1 MIKYDKRDRALLF
14 RRRLAKAMEHARVN
28 QTALAQQVGV
38 DRSTISQVLAPQ
50 YTRLPN
56 AQVVGECALALGV
69 SADWLLGLSDR
80 SERATELLA
89 TTMSITEAPRALVDE
104 QILAWYREASG
115 YKIRH
120 VPATLPDMLK
130 TPAMLEWE
138 YADALH
144 RTTEQAIG
152 ASEDRMAMIRDSASD
167 HEVAI
172 ARHEVE
178 SLARAEG
185 YYRGIPADVRAA
197 QLAHLRTLCDQLY
210 PSLRIYLFD
219 ARRVFSSPVTVFGPL
234 IAALYL
240 GRHYLAFRDR
250 ARIIAITEHFDWLI
264 READI
269 TARGIPDYLDTLRL
283 DAFKE

>member
-1 MIKYDKRDRALLF
+1 MTEYDKRARAELF
-14 RRRLAKAMEHARVN
+14 RTRLARAMQHAGLT
-28 QTALAQQVGV
+28 QAALARRIGV

-50 YTRLPN
+50 ATRLPN
-56 AQVVGECALALGV
+56 AQVVGECAGALGV

-80 SERATELLA
+80 SERAADLLA
-89 TTMSITEAPRALVDE
+89 ATLSITEAPRALVDD
-104 QILAWYREASG
+104 QILAWYREAAG

-120 VPATLPDMLK
+120 VPATMPDMFK

-138 YADALH
+138 YAAALI

-152 ASEDRMAMIRDSASD
+152 ASEDRMRLIRASSGD

-185 YYRGIPADVRAA
+185 YYRGLPAEVRAA
-197 QLAHLRTLCDQLY
+197 QLDHLRRLGEELY
-210 PSLRIYLFD
+210 PGVRIYLFD
-219 ARRVFSSPVTVFGPL
+219 ARRVFSAPLTVFGPL
-234 IAALYL
+234 IATLYL

-250 ARIIAITEHFDWLI
+250 ARIAAFTEHFDWLV
-264 READI
+264 RAAEVG
-269 TARGIPDYLDTLRL
+269 ARDLPAYLDGQRRAVG
-283 DAFKE
+283 DA